1 MVIRLALLIV
11 AVIAFGSAAR
21 ADSGFA
27 FTFEGIDGKPLSLEQ
42 FEGKA
47 VIIVNTASKC
57 GFSYQFEHLE
67 TVWRDRKDEGLVII
81 GVASNDFGGQEPRR
95 GKALANYCE
104 RKYGVTFPLTECT
117 VVIGSDAHPFYK
129 WAEIQSGSGARWNFH
144 KYVLGRD
151 GSLVASF
158 PSTVD
163 PRSSQM
169 ALAITSALRQSAP

>member
-47 VIIVNTASKC
+47 VIIVNPASKS
-57 GFSYQFEHLE
+57 GFSYQVEHLE
-67 TVWRDRKDEGLVII
+67 TVWRDRKDEGLVIV
-81 GVASNDFGGQEPRR
+81 GVASNDFGRQEPRR

-104 RKYGVTFPLTECT
+104 RKYGVTFPLTERT
-117 VVIGSDAHPFYK
+117 AVIGSDAHPFYK
-129 WAEIQSGSGARWNFH
+129 WAEAESGSGPRWNFH

-158 PSTVD
+158 PSTVA
-163 PRSSQM
+163 PRSHQM
-169 ALAITSALRQSAP
+169 ALAITSALKQSAP